1 MQNRKLITGILLVLV
16 TVGLFGGMF
25 IVRATTVGPV
35 KAGYLVWTILN
46 PLPKVVSNDNRTL
59 YVVFIPQISNGT
71 APYSVTITIGVNGG
85 PDDTYM
91 SARAD
96 SSGTSAPVIWSESA
110 THSPTTLKFQL
121 LVTDSSLMPTSS
133 YVTTTLHIP
142 GF

>member
-1 MQNRKLITGILLVLV
+1 
-16 TVGLFGGMF
+16 MF

-35 KAGYLVWTILN
+35 KAGFVIWTILN
-46 PLPKVVSNDNRTL
+46 PLPKIVSSDNRTL

-71 APYSVTITIGVNGG
+71 APYSMTVTIGVNGG

-96 SSGTSAPVIWSESA
+96 SSTGFVPVIWSEAASHSA
-110 THSPTTLKFQL
+110 TTLKFQL
-121 LVTDSSLMPTSS
+121 LVTDSSLSPTTS